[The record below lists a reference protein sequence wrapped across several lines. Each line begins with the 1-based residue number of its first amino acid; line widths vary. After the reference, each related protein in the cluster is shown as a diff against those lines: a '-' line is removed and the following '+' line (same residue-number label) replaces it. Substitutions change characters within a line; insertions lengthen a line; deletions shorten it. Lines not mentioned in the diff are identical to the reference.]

1 MHSDDNYAHPGAGPG
16 AEPGKEEIPEVPER
30 QDLEPGGEGPRRKR
44 AWIRKPYPVVVWS
57 LALVLIGVQALL
69 EFRGDAA
76 ILWTVEN
83 LGQDREKIWEGELW
97 RLFTCNFLHGGR
109 THLLFNLLAL
119 VLFGKVV
126 ERWLG
131 RPRFLFSY
139 FFFTLLG
146 SLSYQ
151 AFAREGIGIGASGAI
166 CGLIGVFLAGR
177 LGRKEDDHLVLGLRF
192 YTWLLVTCG
201 LLWGESFLWESS
213 GLSIAD
219 SAHFGGLFAGV
230 LAALYFFSRP
240 GNPEQGVIDRR
251 RVVGVTA
258 SLVVLCLGGYSIGAP
273 FMDWSWHLWRS
284 GAALESGDEASAL
297 SARDRARELG
307 GDQAALQIIHH
318 EARAE
323 NRLGAAML
331 YWRQEPLEDIEGQ
344 LEAGFSI
351 YDALY
356 FERGYCREV
365 ELLLERL
372 VELTDEAMKTK
383 GSNRSLLNQAAW
395 FRALLGPKAPQRK
408 YHLDMALVFAR
419 EALALNPREQAVM
432 NTLGWVHFKRGEIEQ
447 ARKYLT
453 AAVGEGDDSGG
464 FDLLGVL
471 GLRQPAD
478 NGSNLLYLALAYYE
492 WHQFDDARKIIALLG
507 RNDYADRMLMPHEV
521 RLYTD
526 LRETLN
532 SQ

>member
-1 MHSDDNYAHPGAGPG
+1 MTSDENYSQPGADPG
-16 AEPGKEEIPEVPER
+16 VETGREEIQEVPEHP
-30 QDLEPGGEGPRRKR
+30 DTAPAGAGPRRKR
-44 AWIRKPYPVVVWS
+44 AWVRKPYPVVVWS
-57 LALVLIGVQALL
+57 LALVLIGVQVLL
-69 EFRGDAA
+69 ELRGNDA
-76 ILWTVEN
+76 ILWAVEN

-97 RLFTCNFLHGGR
+97 RLFTCNFLHGGW

-131 RPRFLFSY
+131 RSRFLFSY
-139 FFFTLLG
+139 FFFTLLA

-151 AFAREGIGIGASGAI
+151 AFARDGIGIGASGAV

-192 YTWLLVTCG
+192 YIWILLTCI
-201 LLWGESFLWESS
+201 LLWGESLLWELS

-219 SAHFGGLFAGV
+219 SAHFGGLFSGV

-240 GNPEQGVIDRR
+240 GNPEQGILDRR
-251 RVVGVTA
+251 RAVGVTA
-258 SLVVLCLGGYSIGAP
+258 CLVILCLGGYSIGRP

-284 GAALESGDEASAL
+284 GAALERGDEASAA
-297 SARDRARELG
+297 SSRDRARELG
-307 GDQAALQIIHH
+307 GDQAALQIIIH
-318 EARAE
+318 EALAD
-323 NRLGAAML
+323 NRLAEAMM
-331 YWRQEPLEDIEGQ
+331 YWTVEPLEDIEGQ
-344 LEAGFSI
+344 LEAGFRI

-372 VELTDEAMKTK
+372 VALTVEAMETK

-395 FRALLGPKAPQRK
+395 FRALLGKD
-408 YHLDMALVFAR
+408 LDLALVFAR
-419 EALALNPREQAVM
+419 EALALNPRDRAVM
-432 NTLGWVHFKRGEIEQ
+432 NTLGWVHFRRDEVKL

-453 AAVGEGDDSGG
+453 AAVGKGDDSGG

-471 GLRQPAD
+471 GLRPPTD
-478 NGSNLLYLALAYYE
+478 SVSNLLYLALAYSE
-492 WHQFDDARKIIALLG
+492 WHQLDEARKIIALLG
-507 RNDYADRMLMPHEV
+507 RSRFNLLGRTGRRRSHEV
-521 RLYTD
+521 RLYNE

>member
-1 MHSDDNYAHPGAGPG
+1 MTSDENYSQPGADPG
-16 AEPGKEEIPEVPER
+16 VETGREEIQEVPEHP
-30 QDLEPGGEGPRRKR
+30 DTAPAGAGPRRKR
-44 AWIRKPYPVVVWS
+44 AWVRKPYPVVVWS
-57 LALVLIGVQALL
+57 LALVLIGVQVLL
-69 EFRGDAA
+69 ELRGNDA
-76 ILWTVEN
+76 ILWAVEN

-97 RLFTCNFLHGGR
+97 RLFTCNFLHGGW

-131 RPRFLFSY
+131 RSRFLFSY
-139 FFFTLLG
+139 FFFTLLA

-151 AFAREGIGIGASGAI
+151 AFARDGIGIGASGAV

-192 YTWLLVTCG
+192 YIWILLTCT
-201 LLWGESFLWESS
+201 LLWGESFLWELS

-219 SAHFGGLFAGV
+219 SAHFGGLFSGV

-240 GNPEQGVIDRR
+240 GNQEQGSFDRR
-251 RVVGVTA
+251 KAVGITA
-258 SLVVLCLGGYSIGAP
+258 CLVVLCLGGYSIGAP

-284 GAALESGDEASAL
+284 GAALERGDEDSAV

-307 GDQAALQIIHH
+307 GDSAARQIIID
-318 EARAE
+318 ETEAE
-323 NRLGAAML
+323 NRLGAAMM

-344 LEAGFSI
+344 LEAGFRI
-351 YDALY
+351 YDRLY

-365 ELLLERL
+365 ELLLHRL
-372 VELTDEAMKTK
+372 MELTDEAMEKK

-395 FRALLGPKAPQRK
+395 FRALLRK
-408 YHLDMALVFAR
+408 ELDLALVFAR
-419 EALALNPREQAVM
+419 EALALDPRNRAVM
-432 NTLGWVHFKRGEIEQ
+432 NTLGWVHFRRNEVEQ

-453 AAVGEGDDSGG
+453 AAVGEGEDIGG
-464 FDLLGVL
+464 FDLLGAL
-471 GLRQPAD
+471 GLRRPVDHGA
-478 NGSNLLYLALAYYE
+478 NLLYLALAYCE

-507 RNDYADRMLMPHEV
+507 RNNYADRMLMRHQV
-521 RLYTD
+521 RLYNE